1 MFLLSFILSVLTLAN
16 VNIHWLILLP
26 MITLILSIFNGE
38 AFKCLNYKEFEDY
51 IKLIKFDEYTK
62 YKDRGTLKEAI
73 NKFRLIVFIVVLTN
87 VAAIIYYFN
96 HFL

>member
-26 MITLILSIFNGE
+26 MITSIFSIFNGE

-51 IKLIKFDEYTK
+51 IRLVKFDEYTK
-62 YKDRGTLKEAI
+62 YKNNGTLKETI
-73 NKFRLIVFIVVLTN
+73 NKFRLIVFIAVLTN
-87 VAAIIYYFN
+87 IAAIIYYFKY
-96 HFL
+96 FI